1 MKNRDKKT
9 DPQRRNFLRGTVAAG
24 AGVAITAT
32 AADVVVADTAEPN
45 ADGPG
50 KKAGYQLSQH
60 ILDYYK
66 TCVR

>member
-1 MKNRDKKT
+1 MTKRLT
-9 DPQRRNFLRGTVAAG
+9 RNAVISYAVRLRP
-24 AGVAITAT
+24 AITAT